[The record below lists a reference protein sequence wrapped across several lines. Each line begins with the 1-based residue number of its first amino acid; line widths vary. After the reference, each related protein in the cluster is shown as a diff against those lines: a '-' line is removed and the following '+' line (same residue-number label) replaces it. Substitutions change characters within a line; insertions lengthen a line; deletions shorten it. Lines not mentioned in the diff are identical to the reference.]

1 MRTERDR
8 KIVRTSLVGIGVNLV
23 LVLFKT
29 VIGFLTNSIAI
40 LLDAVNNLSDALSSI
55 ITIIGTRLA
64 GRRPDKKH
72 PYGYGRIEYLTSVI
86 IAVIV
91 LMAGLTS
98 LKESA
103 LKAIAPETA
112 SYSVVSLII
121 ITVAIAAKLLVG
133 RYVKKVGEEIN
144 AQSLVASGSDALFD
158 AILSLGTL
166 IAAVVSLIW
175 GISLEGIIGV
185 IISVFILKA
194 GLEMLLET
202 LNSIIGIRADRELSE
217 ALKKKV
223 GSYDAV
229 RGVYDLTLHNY
240 GPTEIIGSVHI
251 EVPDEI
257 TAREI
262 HRLTRQITSD
272 VFVEFGIILTVGI
285 YAANTSGEFGGIRE
299 TVEEVIAKRPEILQM
314 HGFYVERETQHIMF
328 DLIVDFQADAR
339 QVRNGV
345 LEELSA
351 RCPDWHF
358 DIILD
363 SDYSD

>member
-1 MRTERDR
+1 MHQKAKRLLFLEGACVLIH
-8 KIVRTSLVGIGVNLV
+8 KI
-23 LVLFKT
+23 
-29 VIGFLTNSIAI
+29 
-40 LLDAVNNLSDALSSI
+40 D
-55 ITIIGTRLA
+55 
-64 GRRPDKKH
+64 
-72 PYGYGRIEYLTSVI
+72 
-86 IAVIV
+86 
-91 LMAGLTS
+91 
-98 LKESA
+98 
-103 LKAIAPETA
+103 
-112 SYSVVSLII
+112 
-121 ITVAIAAKLLVG
+121 
-133 RYVKKVGEEIN
+133 
-144 AQSLVASGSDALFD
+144 
-158 AILSLGTL
+158 
-166 IAAVVSLIW
+166 AAV
-175 GISLEGIIGV
+175 
-185 IISVFILKA
+185 
-194 GLEMLLET
+194 
-202 LNSIIGIRADRELSE
+202 D
-217 ALKKKV
+217 
-223 GSYDAV
+223 
-229 RGVYDLTLHNY
+229 
-240 GPTEIIGSVHI
+240 I

>member
-1 MRTERDR
+1 MRTDRDR
-8 KIVRTSLVGIGVNLV
+8 KIVHTSLVGIGVNLV
-23 LVLFKT
+23 LVLFKA
-29 VIGFLTNSIAI
+29 VLGFVTGSIAI

-64 GRRPDKKH
+64 GRAPDKKH
-72 PYGYGRIEYLTSVI
+72 PYGYGRVEYLTSVI

-91 LMAGLTS
+91 LMAGITS

-103 LKAIAPETA
+103 LKVIAPEEA
-112 SYSVVSLII
+112 SYSIVSLVII
-121 ITVAIAAKLLVG
+121 AVAIAAKLLVG

-166 IAAVVSLIW
+166 IAAAVSMFW
-175 GISLEGIIGV
+175 GLSLEGIIGV

-194 GLEMLLET
+194 GFEMLMET
-202 LNSIIGIRADRELSE
+202 LNSIIGIRTDPALSE
-217 ALKKKV
+217 KLKAKV
-223 GSYDAV
+223 CSYA
-229 RGVYDLTLHNY
+229 GVLGAYDLTLHNY

-251 EVPDEI
+251 EVPDEM

-262 HRLTRQITSD
+262 HSLSRQITAG
-272 VFVEFGIILTVGI
+272 VLTEFGIILTVGI
-285 YAANTSGEFGGIRE
+285 YAANTSGEFGGIRKA
-299 TVEEVIAKRPEILQM
+299 VEEVAAKRPEILQM
-314 HGFYVERETQHIMF
+314 HGFYAQPEQKRIMF
-328 DLIVDFQADAR
+328 DLIVDFQADAKEI
-339 QVRNGV
+339 RNRV
-345 LEELSA
+345 LAELNYLY
-351 RCPDWHF
+351 PDWHF